1 MSDYCTQCGS
11 AELHSRCDRDSPSA
25 SPDRLGLSYAWGV
38 GEIVRSV
45 PARYLCVKRRREAA
59 AIANNAEPNRMMLD
73 DSGSDDTGMSP
84 GTGTG
89 FDPGAL
95 VLHGEPP
102 WPLSEPLPN
111 PKTG

>member
-73 DSGSDDTGMSP
+73 DSGTDDTGMSP
-84 GTGTG
+84 GTGDRKSTR
-89 FDPGAL
+89 L
-95 VLHGEPP
+95 NSSHGYISYAVFC
-102 WPLSEPLPN
+102 L
-111 PKTG
+111 K